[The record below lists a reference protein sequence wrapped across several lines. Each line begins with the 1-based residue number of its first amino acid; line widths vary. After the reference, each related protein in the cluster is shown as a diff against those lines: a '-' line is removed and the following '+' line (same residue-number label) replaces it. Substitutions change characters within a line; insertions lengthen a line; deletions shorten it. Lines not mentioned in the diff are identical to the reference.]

1 MYRQSLPGHDLSI
14 EMGTPDVP
22 GDGKYYVRFKG
33 AIQGRFRSL
42 AQAQKRYQAIKQ
54 TLDIAP
60 APPAAPISAAEAWSR
75 ELDSQS
81 NKSLL
86 WSAEDFARVDRKT
99 RGRPKH

>member
-1 MYRQSLPGHDLSI
+1 MYRQTLPGHDLSI

-22 GDGKYYVRFKG
+22 GDGKYYVRHKG
-33 AIQGRFRSL
+33 TIEGGFRSL
-42 AQAQKRYQAIKQ
+42 AQAQKRYQEIKQ
-54 TLDIAP
+54 TLNIV
-60 APPAAPISAAEAWSR
+60 PPPSASPISAAEAWSR

-86 WSAEDFARVDRKT
+86 WSDEDFARVDRKT